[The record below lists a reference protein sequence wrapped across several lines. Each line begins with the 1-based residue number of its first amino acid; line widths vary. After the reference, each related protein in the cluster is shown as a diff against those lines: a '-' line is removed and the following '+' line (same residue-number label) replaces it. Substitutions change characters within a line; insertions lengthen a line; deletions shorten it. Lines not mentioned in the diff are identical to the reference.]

1 MGQPDEPGSGSS
13 SGKRRGG
20 GRAKKSQRSNI
31 RHRADDSDFGILVSV
46 LKSLELVMD
55 LVHLDRFA
63 ESLKSLIQTVAE
75 IPVLSL
81 DSFPALGGQYCKLN
95 ELCSRILSKVLSPGH
110 GEVAESAAEVLKSL
124 CPIILSGKSP
134 ARNFALTF
142 VKDTM
147 MRLAE
152 ESDGVQKALTNL
164 PRYLAHKAPEKAE
177 PRALAVESIM
187 EIVRMMEHTAQIEIV
202 EYVVKMTQGKSNL
215 RLLGVDLLVNLMISL
230 GATLQEDGNSTD
242 MEMRNLWLVNSL
254 RALLNRCSDSNSII
268 RARAL
273 SNLAQLIE
281 HFLGNGRNVRMFKEV
296 LGVGDGQRGGIN
308 ELLQKRCVDEKAA
321 VRRSAINLVTKLT
334 ALMGGSFDA
343 NVLKTLGM
351 ACSDPLVSIRKA
363 AVLALSEVR

>member
-1 MGQPDEPGSGSS
+1 
-13 SGKRRGG
+13 
-20 GRAKKSQRSNI
+20 
-31 RHRADDSDFGILVSV
+31 
-46 LKSLELVMD
+46 
-55 LVHLDRFA
+55 
-63 ESLKSLIQTVAE
+63 
-75 IPVLSL
+75 
-81 DSFPALGGQYCKLN
+81 
-95 ELCSRILSKVLSPGH
+95 
-110 GEVAESAAEVLKSL
+110 
-124 CPIILSGKSP
+124 
-134 ARNFALTF
+134 
-142 VKDTM
+142 
-147 MRLAE
+147 
-152 ESDGVQKALTNL
+152 
-164 PRYLAHKAPEKAE
+164 
-177 PRALAVESIM
+177 
-187 EIVRMMEHTAQIEIV
+187 MMEHTAQIEIV